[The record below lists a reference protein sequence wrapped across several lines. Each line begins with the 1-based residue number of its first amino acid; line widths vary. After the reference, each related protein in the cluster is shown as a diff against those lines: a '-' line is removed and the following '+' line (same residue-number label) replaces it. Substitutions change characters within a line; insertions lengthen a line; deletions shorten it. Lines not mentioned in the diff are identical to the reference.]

1 MGGIEWQ
8 LDAEAR
14 NMLAERLRH
23 DDRRDDRRYK
33 RQRWAVWER
42 GAKYESGQRTKSVA

>member
-1 MGGIEWQ
+1 MGGIKWQ

-23 DDRRDDRRYK
+23 DDRRDDR
-33 RQRWAVWER
+33 QRWAVWER
-42 GAKYESGQRTKSVA
+42 GAKHESGQRTKSVA